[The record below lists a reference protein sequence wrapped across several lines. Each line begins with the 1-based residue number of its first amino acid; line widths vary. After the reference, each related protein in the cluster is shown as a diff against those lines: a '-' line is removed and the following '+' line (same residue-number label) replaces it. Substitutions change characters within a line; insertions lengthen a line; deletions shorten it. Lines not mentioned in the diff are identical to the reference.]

1 MGITATEAKNRF
13 GQLLEQVQRGPVV
26 IEKSGRRHSVL
37 MSVEDYD
44 RLVAASQRAPAA
56 PESAPAM
63 PPEAV
68 AFYAQYKDWV
78 DMQNELVEKYGIFG
92 EEYRVW

>member
-44 RLVAASQRAPAA
+44 RLVAASQPKAPTEPARAD
-56 PESAPAM
+56 M

-68 AFYAQYKDWV
+68 AFYEQYKDWV
-78 DMQNELVEKYGIFG
+78 DLQNEHFEQHGVFG
-92 EEYRVW
+92 EAYRQW

>member
-44 RLVAASQRAPAA
+44 RLVAASQPAPPAGVPAA
-56 PESAPAM
+56 LS
-63 PPEAV
+63 PEAR
-68 AFYAQYKDWV
+68 AFYDQYKEWV
-78 DMQNELVEKYGIFG
+78 DEQHDHFEKYGVFG
-92 EEYRVW
+92 EEYRQW